1 MDVAADRFSC
11 VAMDVLAASRALR
24 QVVAGRPGLQPP
36 GVLLLGSY
44 RCVLNFDETP
54 QASYPYALHLSV
66 GDGAIPGHLPNPE
79 LHWLLSLFF
88 TPGEGP
94 FLLAEPGRTVPVIHY
109 YLPAYTPELN
119 AC

>member
-1 MDVAADRFSC
+1 
-11 VAMDVLAASRALR
+11 
-24 QVVAGRPGLQPP
+24 
-36 GVLLLGSY
+36 
-44 RCVLNFDETP
+44 
-54 QASYPYALHLSV
+54 V